1 MSQELTE
8 LDRCLI
14 QRAVEN
20 LIIRTGKTID
30 NKDFTS
36 LDQCFHTDARL
47 YRPTTPDPLVGPEA
61 ISASYA
67 QNPAQRLNR
76 HLVSN
81 LSVDIVSADEARAHC
96 YVTLYSSDQGDQLE
110 AVFGAPLHR
119 CLVGEF
125 QDICV
130 TTAAGWRILERRA
143 SFALKMP
150 VGETL

>member
-14 QRAVEN
+14 HRAVEE
-20 LIIRTGKTID
+20 LIIRTGKIID
-30 NKDFTS
+30 SKDFQS
-36 LDQCFHTDARL
+36 LDQCFHADARL
-47 YRPTTPDPLVGPEA
+47 YRPTTPEPLVGPQA
-61 ISASYA
+61 IAASYQ

-81 LSVDIVSADEARAHC
+81 LSVTIDSATEARAHC
-96 YVTLYSSDQGDQLE
+96 YVTLYSSDEGDQVE

-125 QDICV
+125 HDHCV
-130 TTAAGWRILERRA
+130 NTDAGWRILERRG
-143 SFALKMP
+143 SFTLKMP

>member
-14 QRAVEN
+14 HRAVED

-30 NKDFTS
+30 SKDFAS
-36 LDQCFHTDARL
+36 LDQCFHADARL
-47 YRPTTPDPLVGPEA
+47 YRPTTPDPLVGPQA
-61 ISASYA
+61 IMASYE

-81 LSVDIVSADEARAHC
+81 LSVSIDSASQARSHC
-96 YVTLYSSDQGDQLE
+96 YVTLYSSDEGDQVE

-125 QDICV
+125 DDTCV
-130 TTAAGWRILERRA
+130 KTDAGWRIVERRA
-143 SFALKMP
+143 SFTLKMP